1 MATVANHR
9 MYGMNLVCATAKQY
23 IFQKVRILPLLLGQS
38 LWSRDGDVY
47 EEFKGMSAF
56 LDLMLD
62 IICIWMQFSYRR
74 SKSLSSIYRGMC
86 E

>member
-56 LDLMLD
+56 LDLTPVGFDAGYNMYMD
-62 IICIWMQFSYRR
+62 AI
-74 SKSLSSIYRGMC
+74 
-86 E
+86 